1 MSFASYSID
10 LDLPRDL
17 VRIRMSGFFSVEDI
31 SRFQKELKAAHALLG
46 CRGRPLTINDIS
58 GMAIQTQEVT
68 ARWGAFLANP
78 AHRSRRLA
86 FVVASTLARAQL
98 KRAIGNRD
106 ARMFRNA
113 AEAEEW
119 LFADEAIE
127 AA

>member
-17 VRIRMSGFFSVEDI
+17 VRIRMSGFFNLEDI
-31 SRFQKELKAAHALLG
+31 SRFQAELKAAHGRLG
-46 CRGRPLTINDIS
+46 YRDKPLTIIDIS

-86 FVVASTLARAQL
+86 FVVAPTLARVQL
-98 KRAIGNRD
+98 KRALRDRD
-106 ARMFRNA
+106 ARVFSNT

-119 LFADEAIE
+119 LFADEVSE